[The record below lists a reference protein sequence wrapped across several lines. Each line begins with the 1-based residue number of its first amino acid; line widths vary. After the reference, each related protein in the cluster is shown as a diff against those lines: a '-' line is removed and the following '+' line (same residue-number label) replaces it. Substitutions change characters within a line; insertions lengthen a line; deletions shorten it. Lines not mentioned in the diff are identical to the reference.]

1 MKFNK
6 QLNPMLFFHLIYNK
20 YSFQVS
26 CLKQLFYV
34 HPNFV
39 PLQLLKCSSRPRPA
53 SLEEFTFSFSQ
64 EEIAGEGPDSTCEL

>member
-34 HPNFV
+34 HPNFLY
-39 PLQLLKCSSRPRPA
+39 P
-53 SLEEFTFSFSQ
+53 FSY
-64 EEIAGEGPDSTCEL
+64 